1 MTIFLIGLVIVL
13 ISAYV
18 YAKAWARER
27 RVTAQKLDELYN
39 AYTEANEYQTELLN
53 IVSKVTE
60 EQAIN
65 HINSKYG
72 EEYMCELNK
81 TNKPEAEKI
90 MSSAIDELLYNDEY
104 KAIKAKLD
112 IAQEKCQTLEADP
125 VIIKLRKRYGNAKK

>member
-13 ISAYV
+13 ISVYV
-18 YAKAWARER
+18 YAKAWARDR

-65 HINSKYG
+65 HINKKYG
-72 EEYMCELNK
+72 VEYICKLNI
-81 TNKPEAEKI
+81 TNKSEAEKL
-90 MSSAIDELLYNDEY
+90 MSSAFDELLYNDEY
-104 KAIKAKLD
+104 KAVKAKLD
-112 IAQEKCQTLEADP
+112 IAQEKCQTLESDP
-125 VIIKLRKRYGNAKK
+125 VIIKLRKWHSNAKK